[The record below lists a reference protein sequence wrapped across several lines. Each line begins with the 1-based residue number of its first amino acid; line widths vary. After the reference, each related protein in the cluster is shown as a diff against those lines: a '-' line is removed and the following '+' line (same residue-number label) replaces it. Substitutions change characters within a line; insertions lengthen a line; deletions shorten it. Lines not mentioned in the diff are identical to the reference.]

1 MIIKRFVCLLEYFD
15 RRLSWL
21 FSYQGSNVRGSF
33 GTAHSVESYQQIL
46 SVSTFRISPE
56 CAS

>member
-21 FSYQGSNVRGSF
+21 FSYQGSNVAALLEPLTVLNHTNRF
-33 GTAHSVESYQQIL
+33 L
-46 SVSTFRISPE
+46 SVSTFQISPE